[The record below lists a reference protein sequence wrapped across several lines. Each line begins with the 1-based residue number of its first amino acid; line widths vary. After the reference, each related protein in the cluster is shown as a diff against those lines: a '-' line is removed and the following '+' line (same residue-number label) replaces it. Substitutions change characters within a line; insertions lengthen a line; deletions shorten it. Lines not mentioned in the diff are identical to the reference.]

1 MINARYFQKLFGKVH
16 INVLTVNLCL
26 EGGLLPSFFFLI
38 QVLVKQGVCGNIFR
52 LKSVASNAFQTT
64 TDIGI
69 IVQPMLQPRT
79 KPVEKQPRS
88 SYPVLL
94 KITRELYT
102 LFQTKTTLNR
112 GCGGGFLFL
121 FRGDSSMAQNLEDR
135 RNCLNSFA

>member
-1 MINARYFQKLFGKVH
+1 MPDIFRNYLEKFILMSWLSIFVWRGVFFQV
-16 INVLTVNLCL
+16 
-26 EGGLLPSFFFLI
+26 FFFLI

-102 LFQTKTTLNR
+102 L
-112 GCGGGFLFL
+112 GF
-121 FRGDSSMAQNLEDR
+121 RPKQRWIGDVEGAFFFCLEEMVVWR
-135 RNCLNSFA
+135 KI